1 MLEQRTKMHK
11 QSGLT
16 MIEALVS
23 LLVISIGLLGIAA
36 LQLSSLQQ
44 TASAQWHSQAVWY
57 GYEMIDRINA
67 NRDSFNDYIGVDTDE
82 NNDMDCR
89 ANACSPADMVT
100 ADAMEWG
107 EMIDSLPNGR
117 GLVTAAGAN
126 TLLVTVMWED
136 NSAESNCID
145 PVDDM
150 TCYEVTIQ

>member
-1 MLEQRTKMHK
+1 MPVTRTHLVK
-11 QSGLT
+11 QSGITL
-16 MIEALVS
+16 IEALVS
-23 LLVISIGLLGIAA
+23 LLVISVGLLGIAA

-67 NRDSFNDYIGVDTDE
+67 NRDSFDDYIGVDTDDD
-82 NNDMDCR
+82 NSQDCR
-89 ANACSPADMVT
+89 SAECSPADMVT

-107 EMIDSLPNGR
+107 EMIESLPGGR
-117 GLVTAAGAN
+117 GLITDAGAD
-126 TLLVTVMWED
+126 TLLVTIMWED